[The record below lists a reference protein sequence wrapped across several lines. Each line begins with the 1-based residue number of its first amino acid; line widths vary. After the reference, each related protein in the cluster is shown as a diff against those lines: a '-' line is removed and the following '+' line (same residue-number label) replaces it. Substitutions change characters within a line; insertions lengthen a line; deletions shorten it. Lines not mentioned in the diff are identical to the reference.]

1 MPFFVALCLIL
12 AVIVQT
18 GSPLQGI
25 LVSPVVLY
33 GGLTIAVA
41 TIIASFVK
49 RLPEHISFDLFASSI
64 LLAWYAYWKPL
75 FVRDSPIFFFFPV
88 YFALIVAFVSLFFIG
103 QRHKIDR
110 DSLQRMQA
118 IVDSGV
124 IEPWFV
130 MICVT
135 VTLYFENRFIQ
146 FPTMMTLL
154 TTRYALSGCLK
165 PK

>member
-1 MPFFVALCLIL
+1 VAFFVALCLIL

-18 GSPLQGI
+18 GSPLQAM
-25 LVSPVVLY
+25 LVSPEVLY
-33 GGLTIAVA
+33 GGLMVSVA
-41 TIIASFVK
+41 TIIGSFLK
-49 RLPEHISFDLFASSI
+49 RLPETISYDLFASSI
-64 LLAWYAYWKPL
+64 LLTWFAYWKPL
-75 FVRDSPIFFFFPV
+75 FVTDSPIFFFFPV
-88 YFALIVAFVSLFFIG
+88 YFALMIAFVSLFFIG

-110 DSLQRMQA
+110 DSLRRMQA

-146 FPTMMTLL
+146 YPTMMTLL
-154 TTRYALSGCLK
+154 ITRYALSGCLK